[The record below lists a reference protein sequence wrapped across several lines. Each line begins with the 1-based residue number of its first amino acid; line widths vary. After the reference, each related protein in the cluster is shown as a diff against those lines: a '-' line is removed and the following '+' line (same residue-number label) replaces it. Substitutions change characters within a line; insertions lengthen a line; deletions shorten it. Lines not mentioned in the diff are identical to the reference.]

1 MSREMYLSI
10 PQDEALAKCL
20 AQNVGVSTIERLPE
34 GGVRLVCMSGD
45 GATLMREKFK
55 RQLIKGEVTRARLR
69 PRSPLW

>member
-20 AQNVGVSTIERLPE
+20 AQKVGVSVIERLPQ
-34 GGVRLVCMSGD
+34 GGVRLVCMSGN
-45 GATLMREKFK
+45 GAALMREKFK
-55 RQLIKGEVTRARLR
+55 RDLIKGEVTRARTR